1 MFPQVG
7 GSHNRVPL
15 SACRE
20 RPYGRVSLHS
30 GGVGKLLG
38 YARVSTLEQNA
49 ALQADALTAAGCW
62 RVFTGHVSGAK
73 AERPEL
79 GRVLEEPRAAPE
91 LSGQGS
97 ACLG

>member
-1 MFPQVG
+1 M
-7 GSHNRVPL
+7 
-15 SACRE
+15 
-20 RPYGRVSLHS
+20 
-30 GGVGKLLG
+30 GKLLG